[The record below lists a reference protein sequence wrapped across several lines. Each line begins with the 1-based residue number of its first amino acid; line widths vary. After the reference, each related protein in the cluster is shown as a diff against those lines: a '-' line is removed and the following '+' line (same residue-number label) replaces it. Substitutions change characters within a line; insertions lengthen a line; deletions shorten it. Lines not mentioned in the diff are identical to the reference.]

1 MSGTESSGWWQDA
14 GGNWYQSATPPGP
27 GWWLA
32 PDGRWYPPTAA
43 QPPQGMSPYPLD
55 PRQQVYYDANPYAQ
69 GAPYMQPG
77 EANTLAKTGGT
88 LGIVGAALSLIPL
101 FGIFIG
107 IIMGVLAIIF
117 SGIGLS
123 RSSRMPDSKGLA
135 VAGLVLGI
143 LTVIFKLIPGINL
156 L

>member
-1 MSGTESSGWWQDA
+1 M
-14 GGNWYQSATPPGP
+14 
-27 GWWLA
+27 
-32 PDGRWYPPTAA
+32 
-43 QPPQGMSPYPLD
+43 
-55 PRQQVYYDANPYAQ
+55 YYDANPYAQ